1 MPSALLPL
9 AWMLGVWRTDVNGTR
24 NRVVD
29 YPLDFRS
36 SGYEETLMI
45 SLEVPLMFGT
55 PSIIFTS
62 TAISKTDP
70 DDQHV
75 VQGFVTI
82 RNRPDEAQLVALSSV
97 SNLGV
102 MMIEEGELHG
112 SSVTL
117 KPRYRVTHPLIH
129 DVMPKDMSRSFLKN
143 GEKLLQSVSK
153 KNADGKNEHIS
164 KHYKKIVHI
173 EYL

>member
-1 MPSALLPL
+1 
-9 AWMLGVWRTDVNGTR
+9 
-24 NRVVD
+24 
-29 YPLDFRS
+29 
-36 SGYEETLMI
+36 MI

-97 SNLGV
+97 SNLG
-102 MMIEEGELHG
+102 
-112 SSVTL
+112 
-117 KPRYRVTHPLIH
+117 KN
-129 DVMPKDMSRSFLKN
+129 MSRSFLKN